1 MATKTEIQAFIN
13 TIGTGEA
20 NTALEFRTL
29 LNNMLN
35 DNYPTVTVEDNGM
48 TGVITTKNTI
58 NTALQ
63 YSVKIV
69 KIGRMVFLSGYCLN
83 SSGSIVSNANLD
95 DFFFEITS
103 SEYLPTTANILSP
116 IFPIYG
122 ANFIQF
128 GGTGNKR
135 IYINNVGAGQ
145 RKDFNIWYYTE
156 N

>member
-1 MATKTEIQAFIN
+1 MATKTELQAAIN

-29 LNNMLN
+29 FNTLLN
-35 DNYPTVTVEDNGM
+35 DGYSTVIVEDNS
-48 TGVITTKNTI
+48 TVNTVTTKNTV
-58 NTALQ
+58 NTSLL

-69 KIGRMVFLSGYCLN
+69 KVNRMVFLSGYCFN
-83 SSGSIVSNANLD
+83 SSGAIVSNANLN
-95 DFFFEITS
+95 DFFFEITNAD
-103 SEYLPTTANILSP
+103 YLPTTANILSP

-128 GGTGNKR
+128 GGTGNKK
-135 IYINNVGAGQ
+135 IFINNVGAGQ

>member
-1 MATKTEIQAFIN
+1 MATKAELQAFIN

-29 LNNMLN
+29 FNNML
-35 DNYPTVTVEDNGM
+35 DEDYKTVTVENNGM
-48 TGVITTKNTI
+48 VGVITTKNTV
-58 NTALQ
+58 NTSLQ

-69 KIGRMVFLSGYCLN
+69 KSFRMVFLSGYCFN

-95 DFFFEITS
+95 DFFFEITNP
-103 SEYLPTTANILSP
+103 EYLPTTANIISP
-116 IFPIYG
+116 VFPIYG

-128 GGTGNKR
+128 GGSGNKR

-145 RKDFNIWYYTE
+145 RKDFNIWYFTE